1 MPIKHLSI
9 IGVGLIGGSVALAA
23 KQYINNCQITGYD
36 ADASAVATAIRLN
49 AIDRSMPLAQVGVG
63 ADLII
68 LGTPVGQFERV
79 MREIAPTLSAGTIL
93 TDVGSTKRSITKL
106 AAELLP
112 PGVEFIGSHPMAG
125 SEKRGMEN
133 AHADLFQRAV
143 CMIMPKPSTPPASS
157 DLLEAFW
164 TRLGM
169 NVKRLLPEQHDRI
182 VARIS
187 HLPQVVAMALAAI
200 QSDQTLPYAG
210 KGFKDTTR
218 IAASDPKL
226 WRDIVLDNADE
237 IRSGLKDL
245 RGQLD
250 ALEALLD
257 SKRPDELVA
266 WMKVGSEIR
275 RSIG

>member
-1 MPIKHLSI
+1 MPIQHLSI
-9 IGVGLIGGSVALAA
+9 IGTGLIGGSVALAA
-23 KQYINNCQITGYD
+23 KQYINNCKITAYD
-36 ADASAVATAIRLN
+36 ADPSAVDAAIRLK
-49 AIDRSMPLAQVGVG
+49 AIDRSLPLAQVGVD
-63 ADLII
+63 ADLVI
-68 LGTPVGQFERV
+68 LCTPVGQFEAV
-79 MREIAPTLSAGTIL
+79 LREIAPNLSAGTVV

-143 CMIMPKPSTPPASS
+143 CMILPKPTASAAS
-157 DLLEAFW
+157 IDLLEAFW
-164 TRLGM
+164 AKLGM
-169 NVKRLLPEQHDRI
+169 NVKRLLPEEHDRI

-200 QSDQTLPYAG
+200 QNDQTLPYAG

-237 IRSGLKDL
+237 IRAGLKDL
-245 RGQLD
+245 RAQLD
-250 ALEALLD
+250 ALEGFLD
-257 SKRPDELVA
+257 PSKSDDLVA
-266 WMKVGSEIR
+266 WMKVAADIR
-275 RSIG
+275 RSIA

>member
-1 MPIKHLSI
+1 MPIQHLSI
-9 IGVGLIGGSVALAA
+9 IGTGLIGGSVALAA
-23 KQYINNCQITGYD
+23 KQYINNCKITAYD
-36 ADASAVATAIRLN
+36 ADPSAVDAAIRLK
-49 AIDRSMPLAQVGVG
+49 AIDRSLPLAQVGAD
-63 ADLII
+63 ADLVI
-68 LGTPVGQFERV
+68 LCTPVGQFEAV
-79 MREIAPTLSAGTIL
+79 LREIAPSLSGGTIL

-106 AAELLP
+106 AGELLP
-112 PGVEFIGSHPMAG
+112 PGVEFIASHPMAG

-143 CMIMPKPSTPPASS
+143 CMIMPKPTASAAS
-157 DLLEAFW
+157 VELLEAFW
-164 TRLGM
+164 AKLGM

-200 QSDQTLPYAG
+200 QSDETLAYAG

-237 IRSGLKDL
+237 IRAGLKDL
-245 RGQLD
+245 RGRLD
-250 ALEALLD
+250 ALEGLLEP
-257 SKRPDELVA
+257 SKSDDLVA
-266 WMKVGSEIR
+266 WMKVAADIR
-275 RSIG
+275 RSIA